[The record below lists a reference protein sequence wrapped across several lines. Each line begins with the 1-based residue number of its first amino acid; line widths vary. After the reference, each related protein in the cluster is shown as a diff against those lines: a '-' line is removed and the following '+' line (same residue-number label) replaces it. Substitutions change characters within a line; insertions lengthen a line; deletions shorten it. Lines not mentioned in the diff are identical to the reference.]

1 MASKKENI
9 KALFVN
15 TRTRVIIVFT
25 LLLLIFAVV
34 FGLIKGHK
42 IMEAGTEATATL
54 TRTGSIE
61 SIPGQLNPTD
71 QYAKLQEAQ
80 NVNQAEQAAKTG
92 TSAIPT
98 IIRTQRIG
106 EGVEMITPNSGESGV
121 GFVTLSRESEL
132 SSQKSLWIEALKAG
146 SCSKMAIDGV
156 MAKGAT
162 LADIKSGCSCQQL
175 KDNGY
180 TLKDLEP
187 ICPCKDLKAAG
198 YSALQLKAVG
208 YSAGRLRDC
217 GFIACEV
224 AGAGFTAQEMKDGGF
239 SDGELKG
246 SGFSELDI
254 KRAQGLPDNV
264 SLDDVR
270 KAGCDVQALTK
281 LRNAGVSAAAIKRI
295 SGCSA
300 EALKA
305 AGFSAL
311 DLKNAGFS
319 AAELKKAGFSAQALK
334 DAGFTAKDLLNAGFD
349 PDELANAQ
357 ISQAEIERAQNELP
371 PGITLQDIKNKG
383 CDPDTLMLARQ
394 SGVSAEMIRK
404 QAGCSQAAID
414 AVWKKDGC
422 SPELLQKAFRARISA
437 KTIKDT
443 LGCSTKAL
451 KDAGYSAAQLRD
463 AGFSAAELKNGGA
476 DVNALKTAGFSA
488 KELRDAGFNA
498 QELKTTGLKAKDLME
513 AGFTPLDLKNAGFT
527 GAQLKEAGVSAQ
539 ALKQAG
545 YNQAALKALG
555 FTPDELKNA
564 GFIVE
569 EKPAEVIKPTS
580 GPSIPTIGGRQTRA
594 EAEAAASQAQLQAL
608 LEKQN
613 QQAAEQRYQQRIAQR
628 MSEML
633 ATANQNLQ
641 TWAQVDTQVYEQ
653 GTERDEDKNKSS
665 VQSVNAQGQVINA
678 QNAGAQGP
686 IQGMMAKPAMVKA
699 GDILFAVIDTSINS
713 DEPGPILATIVSG
726 KLKGSK
732 LIGSFNLPANG
743 EKMVITFNTLS
754 IPGAS
759 GTIGINAFAI
769 DPNTARTA
777 LSSRTDHHYLM
788 RYGSLFAASFIE
800 GFGNAVQT
808 ANTTITIGGTGGL
821 TTTTVQNN
829 RQNGSGGTLT
839 LENAVIALSAVGKN
853 WAQVAQQL
861 VNRPTTVEVF
871 SGTGIGVLFTQDLAS
886 L

>member
-42 IMEAGTEATATL
+42 IMEEGTEPGASL
-54 TRTGSIE
+54 TRAGSIE
-61 SIPGQLNPTD
+61 SIPGQLNPTE

-80 NVNQAEQAAKTG
+80 NINQAEVAAKTG
-92 TSAIPT
+92 ASAIPT

-106 EGVEMITPNSGESGV
+106 EGVEMIGPKPGESGV
-121 GFVTLSRESEL
+121 GFVTLTREGEL
-132 SSQKSLWIEALKAG
+132 SGIKSLWVESLKAG
-146 SCSKMAIDGV
+146 NCSKAAIEGIL
-156 MAKGAT
+156 AKGAT
-162 LADIKSGCSCQQL
+162 LIDVKIGCSCLQL

-180 TLKDLEP
+180 TLKELDP
-187 ICPCKDLKAAG
+187 VCPCKELKAAG
-198 YSALQLKAVG
+198 FTALQLKGIG

-224 AGAGFTAQEMKDGGF
+224 AGAGFSAQEMKDGGF

-246 SGFSELDI
+246 SGFSEEDI
-254 KRAQGLPDNV
+254 KRAQGLPESV
-264 SLDDVR
+264 SLDEVR
-270 KAGCDVQALTK
+270 KAGCDVQALIK
-281 LRNAGVSAAAIKRI
+281 LRNAGVSAAAIRRI

-334 DAGFTAKDLLNAGFD
+334 DAGFGAKELLNAGFD
-349 PDELANAQ
+349 GDELAKAGF
-357 ISQAEIERAQNELP
+357 SQAEIESAQNELP
-371 PGITLQDIKNKG
+371 PGITVADIKSKG
-383 CDPDTLMLARQ
+383 CDEDTLMLARQ
-394 SGVSAEMIRK
+394 SGVSAAVIKKE
-404 QAGCSQAAID
+404 AGCSQDLID

-422 SPELLQKAFRARISA
+422 SPELLQKALKARISA
-437 KTIKDT
+437 KTIKNT
-443 LGCSTKAL
+443 LGCSAKAL
-451 KDAGYSAAQLRD
+451 KDGGYSAAQLRD
-463 AGFSAAELKNGGA
+463 AGFSAAELKNNGFGA
-476 DVNALKTAGFSA
+476 NELKAAGFSA
-488 KELRDAGFNA
+488 KELRDAGFTAA
-498 QELKTTGLKAKDLME
+498 QLKAAGFSAKDLME
-513 AGFTPLDLKNAGFT
+513 AGFTPLELKNAGFT
-527 GAQLKEAGVSAQ
+527 AAQLKEAGVTAL

-545 YNQAALKALG
+545 FNQAALKAIG
-555 FTPDELKNA
+555 FSPQELKNA
-564 GFIVE
+564 GFEIE
-569 EKPAEVIKPTS
+569 EKPAEAVKPI
-580 GPSIPTIGGRQTRA
+580 GAPNIPSIGGRQTRA
-594 EAEAAASQAQLQAL
+594 EAEMEASQAQLQAL

-613 QQAAEQRYQQRIAQR
+613 QQAAEQRYQQKIAER
-628 MSEML
+628 MSQML
-633 ATANQNLQ
+633 TAANQNLQ
-641 TWAQVDTQVYEQ
+641 SWAQVDTQVFEQ
-653 GTERDEDKNKSS
+653 GNEKEEDKNRSS
-665 VQSVNAQGQVINA
+665 LQTVNAQE
-678 QNAGAQGP
+678 AGAISAQGSM
-686 IQGMMAKPAMVKA
+686 QQGSGMMAKPAMVKA

-732 LIGSFNLPANG
+732 LIGTFNLPTNG
-743 EKMVITFNTLS
+743 EKMVISFNTLS
-754 IPGAS
+754 IPGAP
-759 GTIGINAFAI
+759 GTIGINAYAI
-769 DPNTARTA
+769 DANTARTA
-777 LSSRTDHHYLM
+777 LSSRTNHHYLL

-808 ANTTITIGGTGGL
+808 ANTSITIGGTGGL

-861 VNRPTTVEVF
+861 VNRPTTVEVY

-886 L
+886 I